1 MILALQG
8 LAGKFLI
15 SYEFNTEFIKLV
27 TTKEAIQL
35 IFTEEIPKECNV
47 LINLYSWTWWI
58 DNQRIT
64 SLDIIIYG
72 EKSIF
77 LF

>member
-27 TTKEAIQL
+27 ATKEAIQL
-35 IFTEEIPKECNV
+35 IFTEEIPKECMY
-47 LINLYSWTWWI
+47 L
-58 DNQRIT
+58 
-64 SLDIIIYG
+64 
-72 EKSIF
+72 
-77 LF
+77 